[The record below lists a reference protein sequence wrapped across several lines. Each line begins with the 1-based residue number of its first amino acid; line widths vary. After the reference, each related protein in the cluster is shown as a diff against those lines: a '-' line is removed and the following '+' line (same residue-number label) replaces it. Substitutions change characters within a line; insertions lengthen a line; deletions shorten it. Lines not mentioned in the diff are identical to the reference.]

1 MFILGVEIF
10 MIMIIVIQFLEMTGF
25 ISGISIIISRTS
37 MSSFINQMRVNFP
50 NFNFGSCTSA
60 AHYNLSGEVMSLMDQ
75 TTSRIV
81 FASDHSV
88 KNNQIQSFKSRLS
101 YQNCQLMKTYVGP
114 DLQVFSLKFQMSISP
129 EEGVPA
135 LVPPMKATSQ
145 SLIWT

>member
-1 MFILGVEIF
+1 
-10 MIMIIVIQFLEMTGF
+10 
-25 ISGISIIISRTS
+25 
-37 MSSFINQMRVNFP
+37 
-50 NFNFGSCTSA
+50 
-60 AHYNLSGEVMSLMDQ
+60 MSLMDH

-145 SLIWT
+145 SLI